1 MKQQIHPAI
10 VWVGLGV
17 VLVVVIAIGFKV
29 LNSQYTKDTKGSDQ
43 TMEKFKKEGSFY
55 NPPIPGGA
63 PGAGNSN
70 GGNSA
75 GGPAS
80 APGMAP
86 TSAFK
91 PPDH

>member
-10 VWVGLGV
+10 VWVGLSV

-29 LNSQYTKDTKGSDQ
+29 LNASYVKDTKGSDQ
-43 TMEKFKKEGSFY
+43 TMEKYKKEGSFY

-63 PGAGNSN
+63 PTK

-75 GGPAS
+75 G

-86 TSAFK
+86 TGAFK